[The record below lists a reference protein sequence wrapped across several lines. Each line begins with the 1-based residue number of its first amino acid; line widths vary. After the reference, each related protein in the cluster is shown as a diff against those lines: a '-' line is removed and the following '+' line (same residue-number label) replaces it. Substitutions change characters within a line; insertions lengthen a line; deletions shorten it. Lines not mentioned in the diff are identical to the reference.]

1 MERDTWQLRL
11 LWLSSNY
18 TEPSRIWY
26 EIINR
31 LEINKAFTR
40 AAIID
45 RVKQMQ
51 RRKPIHFN
59 KDTQKYEVAIDGLSQ
74 R

>member
-1 MERDTWQLRL
+1 MGKDTWQLRL

-26 EIINR
+26 EIINH

-45 RVKQMQ
+45 KVNQM
-51 RRKPIHFN
+51 RRGKPIHFN
-59 KDTQKYEVAIDGLSQ
+59 KRTQKYEVVIDGLSQ

>member
-1 MERDTWQLRL
+1 MGRDAWQLKV

-18 TEPSRIWY
+18 TKPSRIWY
-26 EIINR
+26 EVINHS
-31 LEINKAFTR
+31 EINKAFTM

-45 RVKQMQ
+45 KVNQM
-51 RRKPIHFN
+51 RRGKPIQFN
-59 KDTQKYEVAIDGLSQ
+59 KRRQKYEIATNDRNQ

>member
-1 MERDTWQLRL
+1 MGRDTWQLRL

-26 EIINR
+26 EIIND
-31 LEINKAFTR
+31 LEINKAFTK

-45 RVKQMQ
+45 KVNQM
-51 RRKPIHFN
+51 RKRKPIHFN
-59 KDTQKYEVAIDGLSQ
+59 KLTQKYEIIIDGLSQ